1 MSAKR
6 LPPAALLEVIDLV
19 QQHGGVAQAAR
30 AAGVPYNTFL
40 SRHRIAKTAQ
50 AQGEIPRATEK
61 EDRQAIP
68 VGLPF
73 EREWAVW
80 QQHIG
85 MMRDRYAGPAK
96 PKARQGRLRVV
107 AAGDF
112 HIPFHDREA
121 VATLCAREKDADIL
135 VIGGDFGDAHCASTF
150 TKYEHVSYEE
160 EHAGKVAVLQ
170 TLSETF
176 PLVKYLKGSNHTDR
190 FEKRLRENLDK
201 DMLDAIMSMTGGI
214 LNPDLALIKR
224 CETTTSKTP
233 NASAESDR

>member
-1 MSAKR
+1 MPTQYKR
-6 LPPAALLEVIDLV
+6 GREPKCPVAGPDCLGIIRAHGSLSCYPCSSLLKGKGP
-19 QQHGGVAQAAR
+19 Q
-30 AAGVPYNTFL
+30 
-40 SRHRIAKTAQ
+40 S
-50 AQGEIPRATEK
+50 

-68 VGLPF
+68 VGQPF
-73 EREWAVW
+73 EREWQAWMKHV
-80 QQHIG
+80 G
-85 MMRDRYAGPAK
+85 MVKDRYAGPAK
-96 PKARQGRLRVV
+96 PKARAGRLRVV

-112 HIPFHDREA
+112 HIPFHDRDA
-121 VATLCAREKDADIL
+121 LATLCEREKDADIL

-160 EHAGKVAVLQ
+160 EHAGKIAVLQ

-176 PLVKYLKGSNHTDR
+176 PIVKYLKGSNHTDR

-224 CETTTSKTP
+224 FPNVEVSGWKTP
-233 NASAESDR
+233 RGQDV